1 MTTSHTSPKASR
13 SPRSRTATA
22 ERGSDRSEDLTRAA
36 ADLEALADAYDDC
49 TDSLETIEA
58 TVDTLLDDGSSQVL
72 VVDGDR
78 RVTAVSRGM
87 AELLGGGEQL
97 LGRRALSVGPS
108 SWSGLEAVL
117 DTLTEDEG
125 WRPLPVGDG
134 GDRLVVRRATGGDHS
149 SPVYVVR
156 LERSDD

>member
-1 MTTSHTSPKASR
+1 MTSTDPSPKTSGSATG
-13 SPRSRTATA
+13 PTTAAGHRGDERA
-22 ERGSDRSEDLTRAA
+22 EMTRAA

-49 TDSLETIEA
+49 TESLETMEA

-72 VVDGDR
+72 VLDADR

-97 LGRRALSVGPS
+97 LGRRAASVVPPA
-108 SWSGLEAVL
+108 WSGLHSAL
-117 DTLTEDEG
+117 DSLTDDDG
-125 WRPLPVGDG
+125 WRHHGVGDG
-134 GDRLVVRRATGGDHS
+134 GDRLALRRATSEDR

-156 LERSDD
+156 FEGSGD